1 LTYGL
6 VKVGCPPE
14 AIANSSEK
22 ASEKED
28 ASGEGDEAH

>member
-6 VKVGCPPE
+6 IKVGCPPS
-14 AIANSSEK
+14 AITNSSDH
-22 ASEKED
+22 ASDKED